1 MIQVCGIPEEQQ
13 GIVVALSL
21 PDKSK
26 FGENLPN
33 KAIEKIPS
41 SKLNSAEGIEI
52 LIMPLMTKLN

>member
-52 LIMPLMTKLN
+52 FYGFDD